1 MMADTIVLMI
11 IINEQS
17 DPTLFLTI
25 LYRTMKDKNHINISF
40 LPQVRSS
47 LLNAGGEVLGQ
58 NMVLC

>member
-25 LYRTMKDKNHINISF
+25 LYRTMKDKNHIKYLIS
-40 LPQVRSS
+40 PQGKK
-47 LLNAGGEVLGQ
+47 LLVECWG
-58 NMVLC
+58 